1 MSWLYAIALVLLA
14 VAVLIAL
21 TPARAWISQAV
32 ARLRRR
38 AAPPRRRANSG
49 VTIIAPD
56 GQEYEV
62 PGESTRA
69 SLANR
74 IESAGG
80 TRRVVVGAIVA
91 LLLVLA
97 IVQLYQQVLSPQP
110 EHFVVLVAPFHEP
123 GSAPGQT
130 GREVAAALVDEL
142 NRSDGLIVARAVDDP
157 PADTSAA
164 MQTLDRTGADALLW
178 GEVTPGGML
187 DRESLTPLMVYRPS
201 GPFAPYAWEGYAGR
215 FDMPVAYVLASA
227 PINGRVVLPQL
238 LGALA
243 NYGAGQADAAFDTF
257 GQLLDRYP
265 AVAPALPRAV
275 RGNIQWARGAYPA
288 AADEYQRALSSL
300 SQADGTQTAMLYN
313 NLGAILQDSG
323 DSQAQAAFDQ
333 AIVALQGQDLG
344 ALRYNLGLQALR
356 AGNLD
361 GAIQSLE
368 IARSPNLL
376 PQGTPSASLL
386 ITLADTY
393 RLSGRFADARQTL
406 DTATQQTHSAVLA
419 TTPDLQ
425 NVLGSGLDA
434 SAEAERALLSLAEA
448 AGARGPLPWEAETSA
463 ALPANVLN
471 QARRDLSQAADDTQV
486 QAQRWSR
493 IAVSKDAASEP
504 AAGQIATR
512 YALRAQEMQRT
523 RRRWLAGVDLEIARA
538 QNVQEP
544 RGLGAVW
551 AAIVGN
557 RSALGRARATL
568 TDLVQSQPNDVDSW
582 LLLGRSYLITSS
594 FDEAGKNYDTAER
607 LAPQRPEPVYGQGL
621 VALRNDQS
629 HENRVSAR
637 PFLQR
642 AIDLDP
648 AFFPAR
654 ATLAKIAEEDGD
666 WATAIAQRRW
676 LLDNRP
682 SSERRADTLALA
694 ETLRR
699 SGAANFAEAE
709 RLLLP
714 LANQNDVDALLALS
728 QLYSDKGDPQA
739 AGDVLARAEQTAPNN
754 PEPPYRLAELLK
766 ARNDQAG
773 AEREYNRALTINPKH
788 VPSLLG
794 LGGLY
799 ASQNKLDQASQRYR
813 QALDAGADDPAA
825 LKQIGKVLL
834 DNKQYSPAVE
844 AYNRAQRSPEAAN
857 DAQLHH
863 ELGQA
868 YLGLD
873 QRDSA
878 QKEEQRALELRDN
891 VFPEALVGL
900 GDVALRQGNLDLA
913 EQRYSTALSQNQ
925 SLTAAQLGLG
935 RVAAQRGNWSVA
947 DAHFR
952 DAIASANALTSP
964 TERSSVLADAHL
976 ARGDALL
983 NLERSS
989 EAIEEYTLANE
1000 QRPNDPEVFYG
1011 LAQAQRATG
1020 RLDLAQD
1027 NLALALQLRPIYP
1040 QARLLQGLIYE
1051 QQGQT
1056 AAAIDAY
1063 SKSIDAGGK
1072 LAEPYYRRALLYMSG
1087 QRLDDAARDL
1097 EKAIGIQP
1105 NFAEAHY
1112 WLGRAYLAQGRPRPA
1127 RDQLTIA
1134 DDQFGHTNADTLFY
1148 LAMAEEQ
1155 LGQHSDALASYQAA
1169 LARNGSGE
1177 WANEA
1182 RLAVDRLR

>member
-1 MSWLYAIALVLLA
+1 MSWLIAIALVLLV

-21 TPARAWISQAV
+21 TPTRAWIARAL
-32 ARLRRR
+32 ARLRGRV
-38 AAPPRRRANSG
+38 APARQRPHTG

-62 PGESTRA
+62 PGETARP
-69 SLANR
+69 SLATR
-74 IESAGG
+74 LESAGG
-80 TRRVVVGAIVA
+80 TRRVLVGAIVA
-91 LLLVLA
+91 VLLIVA
-97 IVQLYQQVLSPQP
+97 FVQLYQQVLSPQP

-123 GSAPGQT
+123 GSPPGQT
-130 GREVAAALVDEL
+130 GREVASALVDEL
-142 NRSDGLIVARAVDDP
+142 NRSDGLIVARAVDEP
-157 PADTSAA
+157 PADTGAA
-164 MQTLDRTGADALLW
+164 LQALDRTGADALIW

-187 DRESLTPLMVYRPS
+187 DRESLTPLLVYRPS

-215 FDMPVAYVLASA
+215 FDMPVAYALASA
-227 PINGRVVLPQL
+227 PINGRVVLPPL
-238 LGALA
+238 LSALA
-243 NYGAGQADAAFDTF
+243 NYGAGKVDVAFDTL
-257 GQLLDRYP
+257 GQLMDRYP
-265 AVAPALPRAV
+265 AVAPALPRAL
-275 RGNIQWARGAYPA
+275 RGNILWARGAYPA
-288 AADEYQRALSSL
+288 AADEYRRALGSL
-300 SQADGTQTAMLYN
+300 SQAEDPQAAMLYN
-313 NLGAILQDSG
+313 NLGAILQDAG
-323 DSQAQAAFDQ
+323 DVQAQAAFDQ
-333 AIVALQGQDLG
+333 AIAALQGQDLG
-344 ALRYNLGLQALR
+344 ALRYNLGLQAER

-368 IARSPNLL
+368 IARSPGLL
-376 PQGTPSASLL
+376 PQNTPTAPLL
-386 ITLADTY
+386 LTLTDAY

-406 DTATQQTHSAVLA
+406 DTATQQAHSTVLA

-463 ALPANVLN
+463 TLPVNVLN
-471 QARRDLSQAADDTQV
+471 DARRSLSQSADDTQV
-486 QAQRWSR
+486 QAQRWAR
-493 IAVSKDAASEP
+493 IAVSKDAAAEP

-512 YALRAQEMQRT
+512 HALRAQELQRS
-523 RRRWLAGVDLEIARA
+523 RRRWLAGIDIEIARA
-538 QNVQEP
+538 RNIQEP

-557 RSALGRARATL
+557 RSALGSARSAL
-568 TDLVQSQPNDVDSW
+568 EDLVKTQPNDVDSW
-582 LLLGRSYLITSS
+582 LLLGRSYLITGS
-594 FDEAGKNYDTAER
+594 FDKAGESYDTAAR

-621 VALRNDQS
+621 VALRNDQV

-637 PFLQR
+637 LFLQR

-654 ATLAKIAEEDGD
+654 AKLAQIAEEEDD

-682 SSERRADTLALA
+682 SGERRANTLALA

-699 SGAANFAEAE
+699 SGQANFAEAE

-728 QLYSDKGDPQA
+728 GLYVDKGDPQA
-739 AGDVLARAEQTAPNN
+739 AADVLARAEQAAPNN
-754 PEPPYRLAELLK
+754 PEPPYRLAELL
-766 ARNDQAG
+766 REQNDQTG
-773 AEREYNRALTINPKH
+773 AERAYNRALTINPKH

-844 AYNRAQRSPEAAN
+844 AYNRALRAPEAGN
-857 DAQLHH
+857 DAQLRY

-868 YLGLD
+868 YLGLN
-873 QRDSA
+873 QLDSA
-878 QKEEQRALELRDN
+878 EKEEQRALELREN
-891 VFPEALVGL
+891 VFPEALTGL
-900 GDVALRQGNLDLA
+900 GDVALRQDKLDLA
-913 EQRYSTALSQNQ
+913 EQRYSAALSQNPA
-925 SLTAAQLGLG
+925 LTGAQLGLG
-935 RVAAQRGNWSVA
+935 RVAAQQGNWSVA

-952 DAIASANALTSP
+952 DAIASADALTNQ
-964 TERSSVLADAHL
+964 TDRRSVLAAAHL
-976 ARGDALL
+976 ARGEALL
-983 NLERSS
+983 KLDRAS
-989 EAIEEYTLANE
+989 EAIEEYSLANQ

-1020 RLDLAQD
+1020 QIDLAQD
-1027 NLALALQLRPIYP
+1027 NLALALQLRPAYP
-1040 QARLLQGLIYE
+1040 QARLLQGLIFE
-1051 QQGQT
+1051 QQGQP

-1072 LAEPYYRRALLYMSG
+1072 LAEPYYRRALLYMSA

-1105 NFAEAHY
+1105 NFPEAHY
-1112 WLGRAYLAQGRPRPA
+1112 WLGRAYLAQSRPRPA
-1127 RDQLTIA
+1127 RDQLA
-1134 DDQFGHTNADTLFY
+1134 LAAEQRGGDYPDALFY
-1148 LAMAEEQ
+1148 QGLAEEQ
-1155 LGQHSDALASYQAA
+1155 LGQRSQALASYQAA
-1169 LARNGSGE
+1169 LAQNGSGE